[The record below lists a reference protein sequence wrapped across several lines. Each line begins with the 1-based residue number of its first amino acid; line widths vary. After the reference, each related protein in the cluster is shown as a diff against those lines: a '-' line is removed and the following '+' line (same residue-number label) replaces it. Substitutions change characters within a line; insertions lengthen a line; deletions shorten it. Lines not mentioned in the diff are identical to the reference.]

1 MSKTTKRLKP
11 IQSMQKF
18 NQGDTVNSITLAG
31 ATQLA
36 DVEIDKQG
44 NVTITIKQDNK
55 KADKT
60 KLAELENRVA
70 ELETLLKPKPV
81 VTEIE
86 IEDEE

>member
-1 MSKTTKRLKP
+1 MAKTTKRLRP

-18 NQGDTVNSITLAG
+18 NQGDTVNSITIAG

-44 NVTITIKQDNK
+44 NVTITIKQDSK

-60 KLAELENRVA
+60 KLEELEQRIAELEKPA
-70 ELETLLKPKPV
+70 TLDSSQK
-81 VTEIE
+81 IE
-86 IEDEE
+86 G

>member
-36 DVEIDKQG
+36 DLEIDKQG
-44 NVTITIKQDNK
+44 NVTITIKQDSK

-60 KLAELENRVA
+60 KLTELEKRVEALENLTNR
-70 ELETLLKPKPV
+70 PS
-81 VTEIE
+81 
-86 IEDEE
+86 